1 MKCPSRAMQ
10 NSDWQVPALVLIA
23 NESQKGA
30 SARERAPQA
39 GSAARRADRRLS
51 YPEQANAWSLAITI
65 NDLPEGGTAHIISI
79 SAAAPELAAK
89 LREIGFCEGDEVQ
102 LLTRGPL
109 GAQPLAVRLSRR
121 VIAMRIDGARAIEV
135 EL

>member
-1 MKCPSRAMQ
+1 M
-10 NSDWQVPALVLIA
+10 N
-23 NESQKGA
+23 
-30 SARERAPQA
+30 
-39 GSAARRADRRLS
+39 
-51 YPEQANAWSLAITI
+51 I
-65 NDLPEGGTAHIISI
+65 NDLPEGGTARIISI

-121 VIAMRIDGARAIEV
+121 VIAMRIDEARAIEV